1 MVVAVRGPGRIH
13 NNVPEGWVI
22 VQGLATDLRRE
33 RKLIERK
40 K

>member
-1 MVVAVRGPGRIH
+1 MVVVVLGPDRIH
-13 NNVPEGWVI
+13 ITAPEGWVI

-33 RKLIERK
+33 AQLIERK